1 MNRYALCLALVS
13 LGCGAFAMTA
23 SATAA
28 GAKAEAKK
36 VCSEQWDA
44 EKKSNTV
51 PRGMTQ
57 QKYMKQCTT
66 NYRSETTPPPAP
78 PAEQTPPASPAAWPP
93 APGQ

>member
-1 MNRYALCLALVS
+1 MKYALCLALVS
-13 LGCGAFAMTA
+13 LGCGSFAMTA
-23 SATAA
+23 TAA
-28 GAKAEAKK
+28 NARAEAKK

-44 EKKSNTV
+44 EKKANTV

-66 NYRSETTPPPAP
+66 NYRANTTPPPAP
-78 PAEQTPPASPAAWPP
+78 PAEQAPPASPAAWPP